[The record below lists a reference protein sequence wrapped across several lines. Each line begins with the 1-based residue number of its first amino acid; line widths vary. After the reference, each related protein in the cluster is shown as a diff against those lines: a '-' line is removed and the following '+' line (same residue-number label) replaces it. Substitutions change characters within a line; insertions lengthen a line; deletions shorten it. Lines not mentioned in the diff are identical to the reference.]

1 MAINFQVMTEN
12 QKNEYGKYVPDWEAL
27 KAGASCEEEKEY
39 IEKIIA
45 QDERWKSKG
54 RGEFVG
60 FAFNMVYI
68 TKQSCGHFEIFQD
81 QLAAKGITK
90 EMLNMDNFAGLTA
103 RELQNIVDSARL
115 KKKGTTAGE
124 PATA

>member
-39 IEKIIA
+39 IDRIIA
-45 QDERWKSKG
+45 LDEKWISKG
-54 RGEFVG
+54 RGEYAG

-68 TKQSCGHFEIFQD
+68 TRQKCGHFEIFQTPCNEHYSLEENLL
-81 QLAAKGITK
+81 QAEEHAKKMKCGRCISGI
-90 EMLNMDNFAGLTA
+90 GG
-103 RELQNIVDSARL
+103 RL
-115 KKKGTTAGE
+115 
-124 PATA
+124 

>member
-12 QKNEYGKYVPDWEAL
+12 QKNEYGRYVPDWEAL

-39 IEKIIA
+39 IDRIIA
-45 QDERWKSKG
+45 QDERWISKG

-68 TKQSCGHFEIFQD
+68 TKQSCGHFEIFQSPHNEYHTLEKVLGEA
-81 QLAAKGITK
+81 QEHTK
-90 EMLNMDNFAGLTA
+90 SKCSRCICG
-103 RELQNIVDSARL
+103 RY
-115 KKKGTTAGE
+115 
-124 PATA
+124 